1 MIHETLMVRNSMDS
15 MSLFSAAFTVV
26 VVDIHFLLV
35 YSCMLINEDLALLL
49 ISCCL
54 HDQYL
59 SQAP

>member
-1 MIHETLMVRNSMDS
+1 MIHETLMVRNSMD
-15 MSLFSAAFTVV
+15 FSAAFTIV